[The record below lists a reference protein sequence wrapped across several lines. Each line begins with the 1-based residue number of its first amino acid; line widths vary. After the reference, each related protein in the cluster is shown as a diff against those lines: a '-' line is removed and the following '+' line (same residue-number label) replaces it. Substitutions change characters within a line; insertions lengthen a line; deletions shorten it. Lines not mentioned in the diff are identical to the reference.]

1 MPRYIIERNFAEKVE
16 MNSEIAEAITRVN
29 EDVGV
34 EWIYSFL
41 SLDRRKTY
49 CLYDA
54 PNAEA
59 IIEAARRLGAPADSV
74 IDHTRPSRFKASITA
89 SAVCSDV

>member
-1 MPRYIIERNFAEKVE
+1 MPRYIIERNFAEQVE
-16 MNSEIAEAITRVN
+16 MNSEIAETITRVN
-29 EDVGV
+29 EEVGV

-74 IDHTRPSRFKASITA
+74 IEIADVQRPEAFLGGA
-89 SAVCSDV
+89 